1 MVPFEWVIL
10 MLSYQH
16 AYHAG
21 NFADVMKHITLC
33 LISDYMIQKD
43 KPLFYLETH
52 SGRGQYDLT
61 QAIAQKTSEFKEGA
75 SRLWATKNSL
85 PEACNTWLN
94 ILEKYNSQQLTFYPG
109 SPLFALDS
117 LRGEDRFDFC
127 ELHPEEYKFLKQLP
141 TQDKHVNFLF
151 KDGMEHLNAAL
162 PPKEK
167 RGLIFIDPSY
177 ELKQEYQLIPEMI
190 NQAYKKFSTG
200 VYCLWYPII
209 KDFDHKKLIRHMN
222 NIGCPDQL
230 RIELIL
236 EKNTGT
242 GMRGCGLWILNP
254 PYVLKQQMQEVLPVL
269 AHHFG
274 PRTATYH
281 MYR

>member
-1 MVPFEWVIL
+1 

-21 NFADVMKHITLC
+21 NFADVMKHMTLC
-33 LISDYMIQKD
+33 LICDYMIQKD

-61 QAIAQKTSEFKEGA
+61 QAIAQKTGEFKEGV
-75 SRLWATKNSL
+75 SRVWETKHNL
-85 PEACNTWLN
+85 PAACHSWLN
-94 ILEKYNSQQLTFYPG
+94 VVEKYNSQQQLVSYPG
-109 SPLFALDS
+109 SPLFALES
-117 LRGEDRFDFC
+117 LRDDDRFNFC
-127 ELHPEEYKFLKQLP
+127 ELHPEEYQFLKQLP
-141 TQDKHVNFLF
+141 SHNKHVTFLF
-151 KDGMEHLNAAL
+151 KDGIEHLKAAL

-177 ELKQEYQLIPEMI
+177 ELKQEYQSIPEMI

-209 KDFDHKKLIRHMN
+209 KDFDHKKLIRHMI
-222 NIGCPDQL
+222 NIGCSDQL

-236 EKNTGT
+236 EKNTGM

-254 PYVLKQQMQEVLPVL
+254 PYLLKNQMQEVLSVL
-269 AHHFG
+269 IKHLG

-281 MYR
+281 MYS

>member
-1 MVPFEWVIL
+1 
-10 MLSYQH
+10 
-16 AYHAG
+16 
-21 NFADVMKHITLC
+21 
-33 LISDYMIQKD
+33 MIQKD

-61 QAIAQKTSEFKEGA
+61 QAIAHKTGEFKDGV
-75 SRLWATKNSL
+75 SRLWEAKHNL
-85 PEACNTWLN
+85 PAVCHSWLSV
-94 ILEKYNSQQLTFYPG
+94 LEKYNPQKKLVSYPG
-109 SPLFALDS
+109 SPLFALEL
-117 LRGEDRFDFC
+117 LRDHDRFNFC
-127 ELHPEEYKFLKQLP
+127 ELHPEEYQFLKQLP
-141 TQDKHVNFLF
+141 TQDKRVNFLF

-177 ELKQEYQLIPEMI
+177 ELKQEYQSIPEMI

-222 NIGCPDQL
+222 HIECSEQL
-230 RIELIL
+230 RVELIL

-254 PYVLKQQMQEVLPVL
+254 PYLLKKQMQEVLPVL
-269 AHHFG
+269 INHFG
-274 PRTATYH
+274 PRTATYQ
-281 MYR
+281 MYS